1 MTHEAGQRPD
11 IRPYMLVFGALLVLT
26 VVTVGVSYL
35 ELSVAAAVGLALLIA
50 SVKGSLVACYFMHLI
65 SERKL
70 ILIVM
75 GVTVLLFFAVLF
87 GPVLTEADQ
96 IHL

>member
-1 MTHEAGQRPD
+1 MTHEAGHKPD
-11 IRPYMLVFGALLVLT
+11 IRPYMLVFGALMVLT
-26 VVTVGVSYL
+26 MVTVGVSYL

-50 SVKGSLVACYFMHLI
+50 SIKGSLVACYFMHLI

-70 ILIVM
+70 ILILM

-96 IHL
+96 ITL